1 MEENRQNQDIQNQD
15 IEFIKEKVKERPLNR
30 KKLVRRTIITASM
43 AVIFGLIACVTFL
56 VLEPVFSNLLYPE
69 EEPEQVELKEE
80 NINEEMRPEDMLLE
94 EETETETPV
103 QPQTVVKK
111 VELEMSD
118 YQRLYRTIYSLAQQV
133 TTQSMVTVT
142 GVVSD
147 KDWFDNI
154 YENQG
159 QTAGLVVA
167 DNGRELLILSDNA
180 VLEQAESIKVTFSD
194 GSQASAQV
202 KGRDEETGFSIVSV
216 LIEEIPEDTAKNL
229 KSAVLGGSG
238 SSLLATPVVAL
249 GRPLGSVA
257 SVIYGM
263 VTSTDSYASLSD
275 SNARILTTDMVG
287 NNNASGVLIN
297 LSGQVV
303 GIIRPAGKKNEEN
316 KNLLTAYGI
325 TDLRPII
332 EKLLNGQEIAH
343 LGITGTDVPAEINEE
358 KEVPLGAYVTG
369 IIMDSPAMQAGIQS
383 GDVIVKLGTAEI
395 TSFGEYHEALLKLA
409 PETGTTVT
417 VMRQGQDGYQE
428 MTIDVILGK

>member
-194 GSQASAQV
+194 SSQASAQV